1 MSGEIPPSTM
11 SPLRLPAM
19 SRPLSETEQLRAKQ
33 AAAADDWNTEVLAEL
48 ATEQLQWLQ
57 HAIEGDE
64 GERARV
70 AELIATPKFVC
81 QPLVPSGLDEVF
93 RDRMIRVARMTA
105 PPQGDRQQ
113 QAESDVR
120 YQGTVGLREALD
132 ELSASLG
139 NANQRHVKFKL
150 FRIQAIQDG
159 FSARVRYEAAHH
171 DAHSGQQQTA
181 TWDCRWTLAEPA
193 SRGHGAAAN
202 QVDALHNLRLEGIRL
217 EEFEEVRLEAPHGT
231 LFVDCTTSVLGGN
244 RFYPTQILPGIDR
257 WIKVLSREFT
267 SQFGHH
273 GIAIGDVNHDGLDDL
288 YVCDAGGLPN
298 RLYVQQP
305 DGTALDMSVEAGV
318 DLLDESAGALLV
330 DLDNDGDQDL
340 VVGTEPGL
348 QIAENDGLGRFQWRV
363 LLDINTDSFSITA
376 ADYDQDGKLDLF
388 VCGYNV
394 RKQDPTRRGLPF
406 PVPYHDATNGGRNV
420 LLRNEGGFSFRD
432 VTSPTGLDQNNS
444 RFSMAA
450 AWEDFDND
458 GDLDVYVAND
468 FGRNNLYRNDHGRF
482 VDTAAAASVEDHGSG
497 MSVAW
502 GDVDRDGRFDLYVGN
517 MFSAAGNR
525 VTYQRRFTGGRST
538 DAVEQLRRM
547 ARGNTLFM
555 NRTDAK
561 EAAFVD
567 ESIEAAVWLG
577 RWAWA
582 SQFADLNNDGW
593 PDLVVAN
600 GYVTNDDKDD
610 L

>member
-1 MSGEIPPSTM
+1 
-11 SPLRLPAM
+11 
-19 SRPLSETEQLRAKQ
+19 
-33 AAAADDWNTEVLAEL
+33 
-48 ATEQLQWLQ
+48 
-57 HAIEGDE
+57 
-64 GERARV
+64 
-70 AELIATPKFVC
+70 
-81 QPLVPSGLDEVF
+81 
-93 RDRMIRVARMTA
+93 
-105 PPQGDRQQ
+105 
-113 QAESDVR
+113 
-120 YQGTVGLREALD
+120 
-132 ELSASLG
+132 
-139 NANQRHVKFKL
+139 
-150 FRIQAIQDG
+150 
-159 FSARVRYEAAHH
+159 
-171 DAHSGQQQTA
+171 
-181 TWDCRWTLAEPA
+181 
-193 SRGHGAAAN
+193 
-202 QVDALHNLRLEGIRL
+202 
-217 EEFEEVRLEAPHGT
+217 
-231 LFVDCTTSVLGGN
+231 
-244 RFYPTQILPGIDR
+244 
-257 WIKVLSREFT
+257 
-267 SQFGHH
+267 
-273 GIAIGDVNHDGLDDL
+273 
-288 YVCDAGGLPN
+288 
-298 RLYVQQP
+298 
-305 DGTALDMSVEAGV
+305 
-318 DLLDESAGALLV
+318 
-330 DLDNDGDQDL
+330 
-340 VVGTEPGL
+340 
-348 QIAENDGLGRFQWRV
+348 
-363 LLDINTDSFSITA
+363 
-376 ADYDQDGKLDLF
+376 
-388 VCGYNV
+388 
-394 RKQDPTRRGLPF
+394 
-406 PVPYHDATNGGRNV
+406 
-420 LLRNEGGFSFRD
+420 
-432 VTSPTGLDQNNS
+432 
-444 RFSMAA
+444 MAA

>member
-1 MSGEIPPSTM
+1 
-11 SPLRLPAM
+11 
-19 SRPLSETEQLRAKQ
+19 
-33 AAAADDWNTEVLAEL
+33 
-48 ATEQLQWLQ
+48 
-57 HAIEGDE
+57 
-64 GERARV
+64 
-70 AELIATPKFVC
+70 
-81 QPLVPSGLDEVF
+81 
-93 RDRMIRVARMTA
+93 
-105 PPQGDRQQ
+105 
-113 QAESDVR
+113 
-120 YQGTVGLREALD
+120 
-132 ELSASLG
+132 
-139 NANQRHVKFKL
+139 
-150 FRIQAIQDG
+150 
-159 FSARVRYEAAHH
+159 
-171 DAHSGQQQTA
+171 
-181 TWDCRWTLAEPA
+181 
-193 SRGHGAAAN
+193 
-202 QVDALHNLRLEGIRL
+202 
-217 EEFEEVRLEAPHGT
+217 
-231 LFVDCTTSVLGGN
+231 
-244 RFYPTQILPGIDR
+244 
-257 WIKVLSREFT
+257 
-267 SQFGHH
+267 
-273 GIAIGDVNHDGLDDL
+273 
-288 YVCDAGGLPN
+288 
-298 RLYVQQP
+298 
-305 DGTALDMSVEAGV
+305 
-318 DLLDESAGALLV
+318 LDESAGALLV